1 MTDSQINIV
10 SRKRLNVRH
19 FLVTPELLGL
29 SQEFPL
35 ENSKVKI
42 ELPSADNLPKE
53 ITEESIMKSFD
64 SDSIL
69 TISVHHKEE
78 NGRITP
84 IGILVNTFDM
94 IVDQNHTVTLPEQ
107 VLDRQPN
114 QVDLLSKTQ
123 QKRLDN
129 LRDFHDEV
137 ANRAFDRWLK
147 ILRWK
152 SNNRLIGRP
161 DIQSPESGGS
171 TLLNRA
177 TRKRLWLSPIRSTM
191 YVYDPITLSLWSEIE
206 QTLNQGE
213 SSPVYIDS
221 MFNGMEQFDLGNF
234 QYSVVYLAVACEAF
248 MRTRVVQNLPD
259 NLSKTVIK
267 YIDEVNISQVID
279 HLFKETLSD
288 EQKNHL
294 KTINSRLHELFIA
307 RNTIMHSGQKEDL
320 KSADCKRFIE
330 VSKKL
335 IEI

>member
-10 SRKRLNVRH
+10 SHKRLNVRH

-29 SQEFPL
+29 SQEFPF

-53 ITEESIMKSFD
+53 ITDESIMKSFD

-69 TISVHHKEE
+69 TISVCHKEE

-84 IGILVNTFDM
+84 IGILVNTVD
-94 IVDQNHTVTLPEQ
+94 ILVDQNHTVTLPEQ

-114 QVDLLSKTQ
+114 QVDLLSKKQ
-123 QKRLDN
+123 QKLLDK
-129 LRDFHDEV
+129 LRDSHDEV
-137 ANRAFDRWLK
+137 AYRAFYRWLRV
-147 ILRWK
+147 LRWK
-152 SNNRLIGRP
+152 SNNSLIGRP
-161 DIQSPESGGS
+161 DIQRPESGGS

-177 TRKRLWLSPIRSTM
+177 NRKRLWLSPLMSTM

-221 MFNGMEQFDLGNF
+221 MFNGMEQFDLGNL

-248 MRTRVVQNLPD
+248 MRTRVMQNLPD

-267 YIDEVNISQVID
+267 YIDDANIRQVLEY
-279 HLFKETLSD
+279 LFKDTLSN

-294 KTINSRLHELFIA
+294 KTINSRLHELFDA
-307 RNTIMHSGQKEDL
+307 RNTILHSGQKEDL
-320 KSADCKRFIE
+320 KSSDCKRFIE
-330 VSKKL
+330 ASKKL